1 VPSITRTFPGPVVT
15 GGGKYVGGFGAQ
27 VQYADLDFPH
37 HASRVRGFGAA
48 FKAEVKRLQPA
59 LLQMGGFAKV
69 IAQASNRVTVET
81 SRPDRY
87 GIPSP
92 AIRFEFGDND
102 RAPLRGH
109 DGSVCLQST
118 TGPASRCSSA
128 TTVSTASPATRR
140 GLAGWV
146 PTSDLGAG
154 PVLPGA
160 RRGEPVR
167 GRRQP
172 VRHPAREESHA
183 HDHGP
188 GRADGPLHRG
198 RPQASRPVTGPG
210 GGFDE

>member
-1 VPSITRTFPGPVVT
+1 VA
-15 GGGKYVGGFGAQ
+15 GKYVGGFGAQ

-102 RAPLRGH
+102 RALFADMMDR
-109 DGSVCLQST
+109 L
-118 TGPASRCSSA
+118 SA
-128 TTVSTASPATRR
+128 IYDRARVEMFFRDDR
-140 GLAGWV
+140 LNGLASHETGTCRMGAD
-146 PTSDLGAG
+146 PRTS
-154 PVLPGA
+154 VLDPFCRA
-160 RRGEPVR
+160 HDVANLFR